1 VRIFNSYI
9 LIVTIILLLTTVILA
24 ALGQQKLDI
33 YYTLYIIE
41 ALIITELYVYLNVRA
56 RRALNAVSL
65 LLFGGF
71 LIIIV
76 QQVAAI
82 LA

>member
-9 LIVTIILLLTTVILA
+9 LIVSIALLSTTIILA

-41 ALIITELYVYLNVRA
+41 ALIITELYVYLNARA

>member
-9 LIVTIILLLTTVILA
+9 LIVSIALLSTTIILA

-41 ALIITELYVYLNVRA
+41 ALIITELYVYLNARA
-56 RRALNAVSL
+56 RRSLNAVSL

>member
-9 LIVTIILLLTTVILA
+9 LIVSIALLSTTIILA
-24 ALGQQKLDI
+24 ALGQQILDI

-41 ALIITELYVYLNVRA
+41 ALIITELYVYLNARA
-56 RRALNAVSL
+56 RRSLNAVSL